1 MDIDLLSKMVKELIL
16 DRDRVVLPGLGTFTA
31 EMMPATFSDKGFTIN
46 PPYRRLYFRSKAE
59 DDTVLAEFYSSS
71 NDVSLEV
78 AERILADF
86 LTELK
91 QILREKKTVIFP
103 GLGRLRATR
112 ENNFFFVPDE
122 DLDIYPEGFG
132 LAPISLK
139 THQETREELTA
150 AVSELRSIMDGDES
164 QSPVEPVPSGPDLPS
179 ESSTPS
185 EPDTLSEPDTH
196 AGPDTPAEPDTH
208 AEPDAPVEPDAT
220 AAPDTTAGQM
230 EPSALAE
237 PAAGLPRQDGQPDLA
252 SATPAD
258 GDGQKAG
265 KTGTRTRLAVKIAAG
280 VISALVI
287 LVLLYIILNHIFPGI
302 FDGILYS
309 REQLEI
315 LDYTAG

>member
-1 MDIDLLSKMVKELIL
+1 MSKMVKELIL

-46 PPYRRLYFRSKAE
+46 PPYRRLYFRSRAE

-196 AGPDTPAEPDTH
+196 AGPDTH
-208 AEPDAPVEPDAT
+208 AEPDAPVEPDAI

-230 EPSALAE
+230 EPSVLAE

>member
-1 MDIDLLSKMVKELIL
+1 MSKMVKELIL

-71 NDVSLEV
+71 NGVSLEV

-185 EPDTLSEPDTH
+185 EPDTLSEPDT
-196 AGPDTPAEPDTH
+196 PAEPDTH
-208 AEPDAPVEPDAT
+208 AEPDAPVEPDAI

>member
-1 MDIDLLSKMVKELIL
+1 MSKMVKELIL

-46 PPYRRLYFRSKAE
+46 PPYRRLYFRSKTEA
-59 DDTVLAEFYSSS
+59 DTTLAEFYSSS
-71 NDVSLEV
+71 NGVSLEV
-78 AERILADF
+78 AERILEDF

-185 EPDTLSEPDTH
+185 EPDTPS
-196 AGPDTPAEPDTH
+196 GPDTPAEPDTH
-208 AEPDAPVEPDAT
+208 AEPDAPVEPDAI

-230 EPSALAE
+230 EPSALPE
-237 PAAGLPRQDGQPDLA
+237 PAEGLPRQEGQPDLA
-252 SATPAD
+252 SGTPAD

-315 LDYTAG
+315 LDYTAR

>member
-1 MDIDLLSKMVKELIL
+1 MSKMVKELIL

-164 QSPVEPVPSGPDLPS
+164 QSPVKPVPSGPDLPS

-185 EPDTLSEPDTH
+185 EPDTLSEPDTP

-208 AEPDAPVEPDAT
+208 AEPDAPVEPDAI

-237 PAAGLPRQDGQPDLA
+237 PAEGLPRQDGQPDLA

>member
-1 MDIDLLSKMVKELIL
+1 MDIDLLSRMVKELIL
-16 DRDRVVLPGLGTFTA
+16 ERDKVVLPGLGTFVA
-31 EMMPATFSDKGFTIN
+31 EVVPASFSDNGYTIN
-46 PPYRRLYFRSKAE
+46 PPYRKLYFRSRLE
-59 DDTVLAEFYSSS
+59 DDSSLVKLYSTSNNIGEDLAE
-71 NDVSLEV
+71 N
-78 AERILADF
+78 ILTDF
-86 LTELK
+86 LQELRQVLK
-91 QILREKKTVIFP
+91 EKKLVVFP
-103 GLGRLRATR
+103 GLGRLRATK

-185 EPDTLSEPDTH
+185 EPDTLSEPDTP
-196 AGPDTPAEPDTH
+196 AGPDTS
-208 AEPDAPVEPDAT
+208 AEPDAPVGPDAI

-230 EPSALAE
+230 EPSALPE
-237 PAAGLPRQDGQPDLA
+237 PAEGLPRQDGQPDLT
-252 SATPAD
+252 SGTPAD

>member
-1 MDIDLLSKMVKELIL
+1 MSKMVKELIL

-185 EPDTLSEPDTH
+185 EPDTLSEPDTP

-208 AEPDAPVEPDAT
+208 AEPDAPVEPDAI

>member
-71 NDVSLEV
+71 NGVSLEV

-164 QSPVEPVPSGPDLPS
+164 QAPVEPVPSGPDLPS

-185 EPDTLSEPDTH
+185 EPDTLSEPDTP
-196 AGPDTPAEPDTH
+196 AGPDTS
-208 AEPDAPVEPDAT
+208 AEPDAPVEPDAI

-230 EPSALAE
+230 EPSALPE
-237 PAAGLPRQDGQPDLA
+237 PAEGLPRQDGQPDLT
-252 SATPAD
+252 SGIPAD

>member
-179 ESSTPS
+179 ESSTPP

-208 AEPDAPVEPDAT
+208 AEPDAPVEPDAI

>member
-1 MDIDLLSKMVKELIL
+1 MSKMVKELIL

-71 NDVSLEV
+71 NGVSLEV
-78 AERILADF
+78 AERILVDF

-164 QSPVEPVPSGPDLPS
+164 QSPVKPVPS
-179 ESSTPS
+179 E
-185 EPDTLSEPDTH
+185 
-196 AGPDTPAEPDTH
+196 PDTPAEPDTH
-208 AEPDAPVEPDAT
+208 AEPDAPVEPDAI

>member
-164 QSPVEPVPSGPDLPS
+164 QSPVKPVPSGPDLPS

-185 EPDTLSEPDTH
+185 EPDTLSEPDTP

-208 AEPDAPVEPDAT
+208 AEPDAPVEPDAI

-237 PAAGLPRQDGQPDLA
+237 PAEGLPRQDGQPDLA

>member
-1 MDIDLLSKMVKELIL
+1 MSKMVKELIL

-71 NDVSLEV
+71 NGVSLEV
-78 AERILADF
+78 AERILVDF

-196 AGPDTPAEPDTH
+196 AGPDTPAEPD
-208 AEPDAPVEPDAT
+208 APVEPDAI